1 MQCDCIQRI
10 DEKLAEQNFALDV
23 SFLLGENLSLMSTTL
38 SVSTH
43 WKDSSKKIRGKK
55 PPTIV
60 VTFCPFCGTKVEASN
75 GQLRQEQ
82 TIATINQEEGD

>member
-1 MQCDCIQRI
+1 MNCDCIQRI

-23 SFLLGENLSLMSTTL
+23 SFLLSKALSLTAATL

-60 VTFCPFCGTKVEASN
+60 VTFCPFCGVRTNSDDTRAQPDE
-75 GQLRQEQ
+75 
-82 TIATINQEEGD
+82 